1 MLNYF
6 ICSFNDFLG
15 CFLSAISNVF
25 ISLIGMLKGY
35 IWKFWSNVYLSL
47 FQHNMSVKQRLKLKS
62 LGEKWQVLK
71 DLESAISD
79 KNIAKKCG
87 VPKNTI
93 SRWTK
98 TNA

>member
-1 MLNYF
+1 
-6 ICSFNDFLG
+6 
-15 CFLSAISNVF
+15 
-25 ISLIGMLKGY
+25 
-35 IWKFWSNVYLSL
+35 
-47 FQHNMSVKQRLKLKS
+47 MSVKQRLKLKS

-87 VPKNTI
+87 VPKKTI
-93 SRWTK
+93 STWTK